1 MKRRFLLK
9 LEAGGVW
16 HCFSMEAEHLTDCVV
31 RLGELGTPLEAHFGH
46 RLARSD
52 EDHPEPTRADIIR
65 LETIGW
71 TKHGELVNFRP
82 DVTLSLTRE
91 LRARGVDSLLSVK
104 KPDDY
109 VVSWEGEDGRMQ
121 VTVTN
126 ERSMIE
132 LARSTIKSLQGI
144 PEGESSAGA
153 ARAFMLLYS
162 LAIVAKQ
169 AN

>member
-1 MKRRFLLK
+1 MKRIFVK
-9 LEAGGVW
+9 LEAGGTW
-16 HCFSMEAEHLTDCVV
+16 HLFVMEADNHTQCMT
-31 RLGELGTPLEAHFGH
+31 RLYELGVPLEVHWGY
-46 RLARSD
+46 RNARSD
-52 EDHPEPTRADIIR
+52 ETYSEPTRSDIIR
-65 LETIGW
+65 LETLGW
-71 TKHGELVNFRP
+71 TKYGEPVDFRA
-82 DVTLSLTRE
+82 DVTISLTRE

-104 KPDDY
+104 KPDEF
-109 VVSWEGEDGRMQ
+109 VVSWEGEDGRME

-126 ERSMIE
+126 ERSTIE

-153 ARAFMLLYS
+153 ARAFMLLFN